1 MKACQLTLISHAPSD
16 QSSSLI
22 DSLYDFSDFGRKT
35 RAVRRK
41 IDGLSETVMYFY
53 NEFWE
58 ARQRQSLNLHEISYR
73 ACFKA
78 ELPRFFISRLTQP
91 GEIVYDPF
99 MGRGTTL
106 LEAALL
112 GRIPYGCD
120 INPLSVHLVE
130 PRLNPPSAE
139 TITEFIKQI
148 KLEEKFD
155 SEPEDLLAF
164 YHPKTLGELKQLQEQ
179 LAAID
184 LSDQSA
190 TTTTCWP
197 WIRMV
202 ATNRLSGHS
211 SGFFSVYS
219 LPPNQSVSVASQIK
233 INEKRGQIPEYRNT
247 LAIIQKKSLSLL
259 KGLDETSL
267 TNLRQTFDKRKL
279 LVSSADRTTEIKDN
293 SVALVVTSPPFL
305 DVVQYTTD
313 NWLRCWFN
321 NIDSSAVPTWQMG
334 STKSWCEKMKATLT
348 ELHRIIRPGGHLAF
362 EVGEVNKGQ
371 VKLDE
376 LIIPLGVQTGFS
388 ILGVMINEQ
397 QFTKTANCWG
407 VDNQTKG
414 TNTNRIVLLQ
424 KRSN

>member
-1 MKACQLTLISHAPSD
+1 MHASQLSLISHEPSD
-16 QSSSLI
+16 QGSALVE
-22 DSLYDFSDFGRKT
+22 SLYDFSEFGRHT

-41 IDGLSETVMYFY
+41 IDGLSEAVMYFY

-91 GEIVYDPF
+91 GDIVYDPF

-120 INPLSVHLVE
+120 INPLSVYLVE
-130 PRLNPPSAE
+130 PRLNPPPAATIAE
-139 TITEFIKQI
+139 FLKQVELED
-148 KLEEKFD
+148 KLD
-155 SEPEDLLAF
+155 VEPEDLLAF
-164 YHPKTLGELKQLQEQ
+164 YHPKTLGELKQLQER
-179 LAAID
+179 LTAFDPAD
-184 LSDQSA
+184 KSSTA
-190 TTTTCWP
+190 TTCWP

-219 LPPNQSVSVASQIK
+219 LPPNQSVSVSSQKK
-233 INEKRGQIPEYRNT
+233 INEKRGQIPEYRDT
-247 LAIIQKKSLSLL
+247 LAIIKKKSLSLL
-259 KGLDETSL
+259 KGLDENSL
-267 TNLRQTFDKRKL
+267 ANLRQTFEKRKL
-279 LVSSADRTTEIKDN
+279 LVSSADKTTEINSN

-305 DVVQYTTD
+305 DIVQYTTD

-321 NIDSSAVPTWQMG
+321 NIDSGAVPTWQLG
-334 STKSWCEKMKATLT
+334 STKSWCEKMSATLA
-348 ELHRIIRPGGHLAF
+348 ELYRIIRPGGHLAF
-362 EVGEVNKGQ
+362 EVGEVNKGR

-376 LIIPLGVQTGFS
+376 LIIPLGVQVGFS
-388 ILGVMINEQ
+388 VLGVMINEQ

-407 VDNQTKG
+407 IDNQTKG
-414 TNTNRIVLLQ
+414 TNTNRIVLFH
-424 KRSN
+424 KKVD